1 MKNLFKR
8 TLAVFLTVVM
18 LLTAAPLSD
27 LVGLDWAS
35 LFGMEAEAANVG
47 INIGDYIELGTYN
60 GEAILWRCVDIDE
73 NGPLMLSD
81 KILCLKAYDACGNNA
96 EYHSDG
102 WGYIRKERG
111 SNCWSD
117 SNLRQWLNSNDLTVE
132 YTHCP
137 PNENNVL
144 GGYNEYADEA
154 GFLVNFSSAEQL
166 MIKSVTQKVILNSYD
181 AESRTGYLDGG
192 TRELNY
198 GLSLTKTNYDSYYYQ
213 NVTDKIFLLNPYQAD
228 AVAINLGV
236 NYLVNAYP
244 TQAAV
249 DNSEY
254 KHDKL
259 SVNNTWDTW
268 FAIPRNEGAS
278 FENLTTAGSLGGSV
292 PVNIIHPYASYV
304 GVRPAFYLDISAAY
318 SNFDTFNVIENKG
331 PVSDCD
337 ISFSVYALDKASTED
352 NPIYIDANGAKVSI
366 YLGADRI
373 ASTNVVNGVA
383 SFKKSDF
390 PSKYDIKYIKKNAT
404 VSAHLKA
411 ENGLELC
418 SEEVKGNGRWDG
430 AKLSKVLSGDS
441 SLVADEPRWY
451 VPELRVMVNKSDVET
466 CKKMLEKYSEL
477 FAQATN
483 GHVIVNNFTI
493 VVISDEFI
501 KCKSEVIEHNAK
513 KLDIDICM
521 VRNKDTGAWANP
533 KDDHHYLSPG
543 DIDSVNGGYGIS
555 DNIIWCPVG
564 NETETFDV
572 SARAKTLCHES
583 GHYLFGFL
591 DEYASAIAIYEA
603 AMILDGKADAVYGG
617 NVQTNFEN
625 YTKNKSESFEINFNY
640 DYDANRNGVLEPK
653 EKNEAYWDKHKGL
666 YTGSVERPA
675 YAPNQNFGLMEKEE
689 YGIEMSQASDY
700 AGLNKNSTN
709 YKEYTLQYFAL
720 SASCEEKMA
729 HELEQMAGI
738 YGVDYSWAEG
748 KQTASYSYA
757 GGNNVSFTPDNSMV
771 SNAFSLN
778 SVSEGNDQ
786 AVSELMYDFCAFD
799 YSESELKITAKSSAE
814 VLLKDT
820 LGNVLQR
827 VTLDEKNNY
836 TYNFDVQI
844 ESNYLITVEAEV
856 DGVLCS
862 KIYTFSR
869 DDVIT
874 CLNLDEQHSTVNLYG
889 DTESEYATVYV
900 CNSGEIIN
908 GEYKSISGEYILFTE
923 DDSSVRGNL
932 STNVALN
939 LPIDYST
946 MTWFY
951 KADSEWVAL
960 ETGMGVA
967 EHGETTATCSYVG
980 DGTYCLMAKQ
990 PSDSNYAAPADVS
1003 VINTDQLY
1011 DNDVTVTFT
1020 DSNEN
1025 VMYYNIY
1032 YGTEPVTAE
1041 NCEKM
1046 NVYVAD
1052 STQSTILLDDSKTTY
1067 YFAVQVVGND
1077 GGRSELSECVSST
1090 GALHDSDGDGL
1101 PDYWID
1107 MYPILA
1113 ELEDIPGTD
1122 SDDDGLTNI
1131 KEYQLGTNPLNPD
1144 TDGDNVY
1151 DGLES
1156 FLSLNPLETMTDGE
1170 TDDYIVVYGTPDVF
1184 VDETSFVADE
1194 TTVTCA
1200 ITNNTDGK
1208 AMRTEILLYV
1218 GEEIVNISM
1227 VNIDANSSVEYS
1239 FPKEY
1244 LVENM
1249 KIVIDEGKITRD
1261 ADYSNNEFV
1270 YVPVTSITF
1279 SEQNVTLL
1287 KNNGEKLAYIL
1298 TPENATDIIAWSVSD
1313 AAVAKVSDDGV
1324 ITGTRM
1330 GTAQVTATAL
1340 NGVSCTVDILVEPL
1354 PGVGIIEYDCD
1365 LNYSG
1370 TEVEIVYYAGN
1381 DETVVIPDS
1390 IAGYPVTSIGTSA
1403 FAGNTTI
1410 KSVTISQ
1417 NINWIDSECFYGC
1430 TALEEVNFIGVP
1442 TDIMDGAFQNCTS
1455 LKSVDIPEGTINI
1468 SKYAFNGCTSLE
1480 SVSLPSTLKYI
1491 GYQAFMDCVSITE
1504 ITIPEN
1510 VTKIYT
1516 KAFKGCSSLTT
1527 LNYNAIAA
1535 KYYHNN
1541 GLVSGL
1547 FGIAKVFDSCN
1558 MINAINIGEKVEELP
1573 THFAY
1578 NESITSINIPRTMK
1592 KINSNAFMDSSLE
1605 IIDYDGTRYM
1615 WRNIKINTKYLDDV
1629 TVNCISVVSSKNNS
1643 VFDEE
1648 NGLVYGLDI
1657 GFDSLDSYVDVTVE
1671 GYHWE
1676 YTPTANGF
1684 GTGSEALLT
1693 NGTDV
1698 IDGYTIV
1705 IFGDIDGNG
1714 WYDAN
1719 DAFLVKML
1727 VSGLLTREV
1736 VGEAVYKAADCNH
1749 DGVVDGL
1756 DVQLLERASVLLDDV
1771 NQSATQAELSF
1782 DSSYIEY
1789 CSLIDQS
1796 AGLEAEPAPEE
1807 NNAEHPAETQP
1818 EAEFSFDLLAIFRF
1832 IFSIFEKMFTVI
1844 ISLIG

>member
-8 TLAVFLTVVM
+8 TLAVLLTVVM

-27 LVGLDWAS
+27 LVGLDWS
-35 LFGMEAEAANVG
+35 SMLGFKAEAANVG
-47 INIGDYIELGTYN
+47 INIGDYIKLGTYN

-81 KILCLKAYDACGNNA
+81 KILCLKAYDACGNNT

-102 WGYIRKERG
+102 WGWIRNSYG

-117 SNLRQWLNSNDLTVE
+117 SNLRQWLNSDDIKIE
-132 YTHCP
+132 WSHCP
-137 PNENNVL
+137 PKSEAVL
-144 GGYNEYADEA
+144 DGYNSYDEES
-154 GFLVNFSSAEQL
+154 GFLCGFSLGELACV
-166 MIKSVTQKVILNSYD
+166 KSVTQRVYINSY
-181 AESRTGYLDGG
+181 ETQREGYFDGG
-192 TRELNY
+192 SQEIVNVDFTSSPETFKNC
-198 GLSLTKTNYDSYYYQ
+198 YYQ
-213 NVTDKIFLLNPYQAD
+213 NVTDRFFLLGAEQIVNTYK
-228 AVAINLGV
+228 NLGD
-236 NYLVNAYP
+236 YIYAYP
-244 TQAAV
+244 TENCVNESNYKNDALS
-249 DNSEY
+249 SEKPWEY
-254 KHDKL
+254 W
-259 SVNNTWDTW
+259 VNVAGND
-268 FAIPRNEGAS
+268 GAS
-278 FENLTTAGSLGGSV
+278 FEHTRFVWKEKATTLGANAAYMG
-292 PVNIIHPYASYV
+292 IY

-430 AKLSKVLSGDS
+430 AKLSKVLSGES
-441 SLVADEPRWY
+441 RLVADEPRWY
-451 VPELRVMVNKSDVET
+451 VPELRVMINESDEEN
-466 CKKMLEKYSEL
+466 CKNVLREYSRL

-483 GHVIVNNFTI
+483 GHVIVNEFEI
-493 VVISDEFI
+493 VTVPNSYR
-501 KCKSEVIEHNAK
+501 K
-513 KLDIDICM
+513 KAQEKLKEICFEMNIDICM
-521 VRNKDTGAWANP
+521 VRHKDEESWATVGYPKYIYLTGQLQSLMSGYEY
-533 KDDHHYLSPG
+533 KDKE
-543 DIDSVNGGYGIS
+543 YG
-555 DNIIWCPVG
+555 NAMIWCPINYSG
-564 NETETFDV
+564 CSN
-572 SARAKTLCHES
+572 TLCHES
-583 GHYLFGFL
+583 GHYLLGFT
-591 DEYASAIAIYEA
+591 DEYASGIGA
-603 AMILDGKADAVYGG
+603 
-617 NVQTNFEN
+617 
-625 YTKNKSESFEINFNY
+625 YTALSYLSTHSESEYEKYLSKY
-640 DYDANRNGVLEPK
+640 DSLYSYDADGNGK
-653 EKNEAYWDKHKGL
+653 INWYEKDNAKWRRGDLGEMFIRVGV
-666 YTGSVERPA
+666 TRPA
-675 YAPNQNFGLMEKEE
+675 YAPDNFGLMDNQYKS
-689 YGIEMSQASDY
+689 IEMSRSSTY
-700 AGLNKNSTN
+700 AGADKNNPKDLTAHYYYIN
-709 YKEYTLQYFAL
+709 
-720 SASCEEKMA
+720 ASCEEKMIY
-729 HELEQMAGI
+729 ELGNLAG
-738 YGVDYSWAEG
+738 DR
-748 KQTASYSYA
+748 YA
-757 GGNNVSFTPDNSMV
+757 I
-771 SNAFSLN
+771 
-778 SVSEGNDQ
+778 
-786 AVSELMYDFCAFD
+786 D
-799 YSESELKITAKSSAE
+799 YSEATQTQTAWYDCAGGDNVTFTPPSIVTNSVLNQIEITTNSESDA
-814 VLLKDT
+814 T
-820 LGNVLQR
+820 LGNVECFEDNCNFNYSNGNVYITSAESTE
-827 VTLDEKNNY
+827 VTVYGINDTEIYRFDLNSENSY
-836 TYNFDVQI
+836 TACFEVEPDLSY
-844 ESNYLITVEAEV
+844 TVTVCREV
-856 DGVLCS
+856 DGVGYYNEYSLDVVQLNSATDISGGSKTINLCADS
-862 KIYTFSR
+862 DGNAIIVSR
-869 DDVIT
+869 Y
-874 CLNLDEQHSTVNLYG
+874 N
-889 DTESEYATVYV
+889 
-900 CNSGEIIN
+900 N
-908 GEYKSISGEYILFTE
+908 GESIVEGYASLAYEYNVCTENSAEASGYLEKSVGYNI
-923 DDSSVRGNL
+923 D
-932 STNVALN
+932 
-939 LPIDYST
+939 IDYSS

-951 KADSEWVAL
+951 KADNEWIAL
-960 ETGMGVA
+960 ETMLTIDDHNNPMA
-967 EHGETTATCSYVG
+967 SCEYV
-980 DGTYCLMAKQ
+980 DNGTYCLMAKQ

-1041 NCEKM
+1041 NCEEM

-1052 STQSTILLDDSKTTY
+1052 STQATISLDDSKTTY

-1090 GALHDSDGDGL
+1090 GALLDSDGDGL

-1170 TDDYIVVYGTPDVF
+1170 TDDYIVVYGAPDVF
-1184 VDETSFVADE
+1184 VDETSFVVDE

-1200 ITNNTDGK
+1200 ISNNTDGK

-1249 KIVIDEGKITRD
+1249 RIVIDEGKITRD

-1330 GTAQVTATAL
+1330 GTAKVTATAL

-1354 PGVGIIEYDCD
+1354 PGVGLIEYDCD

-1390 IAGYPVTSIGTSA
+1390 IAGYPVTIIGKSA

-1417 NINWIDSECFYGC
+1417 NIEYILVECFYGC
-1430 TALEEVNFIGVP
+1430 TALEEVNFIGTVKAIP
-1442 TDIMDGAFQNCTS
+1442 PGAFQNCTS
-1455 LKSVDIPEGTINI
+1455 LKSVDIPEGVINI
-1468 SKYAFNGCTSLE
+1468 SNYAFNGCTSLE
-1480 SVSLPSTLKYI
+1480 SVSLPSTLGYI
-1491 GYQAFMDCVSITE
+1491 GYQAFMDCVSLTE

-1510 VTKIYT
+1510 VVRIYAE
-1516 KAFKGCSSLTT
+1516 AFSGCSALTT

-1535 KYYHNN
+1535 KYYTKSGGVGNVFNN
-1541 GLVSGL
+1541 TR
-1547 FGIAKVFDSCN
+1547 VFDLCHL
-1558 MINAINIGEKVEELP
+1558 INTINIGEKVEELP
-1573 THFAY
+1573 CYFAWS
-1578 NESITSINIPRTMK
+1578 ESITSINIPRTMK
-1592 KINSNAFMDSSLE
+1592 KINSNAFKYSSLE
-1605 IIDYDGTRYM
+1605 TIDYDGTRYM
-1615 WRNIKINTKYLDDV
+1615 WRNIKINTTYLDDV

-1657 GFDSLDSYVDVTVE
+1657 GFDSLYSYADVTVD
-1671 GYHWE
+1671 GYRWE
-1676 YTPTANGF
+1676 YTPTVNGF